1 MSFVL
6 ILEGFRMLKNR
17 LFLSLAAVGIVSL
30 ALALHADDSGTAA
43 DVEKA
48 NEPSTGPSLTVDE
61 ARNQARLLQ
70 TTYEATLHVMHRH
83 YFDADEKDTIPA
95 KALEDVFKL
104 ADEGT
109 GRSTRWIA
117 VSTPAMNV
125 DNKPQEGFE
134 EAAAEALRSGEKEYE
149 SLEGSIYHRA
159 GAIKLFASCLRC
171 HESGLTK
178 QITKDRVAGFVMSI
192 PIQDEQ
198 DSK

>member
-1 MSFVL
+1 
-6 ILEGFRMLKNR
+6 MLKSR
-17 LFLSLAAVGIVSL
+17 LFLPFVAVGTVSA
-30 ALALHADDSGTAA
+30 ALTLYADPPAKDESKSAA
-43 DVEKA
+43 K
-48 NEPSTGPSLTVDE
+48 EPSPPPLTVDE
-61 ARNQARLLQ
+61 ARNQAKLLQ

-83 YFDADEKDTIPA
+83 YFDIDEKKTIPA

-104 ADEGT
+104 TDEDT

-125 DNKPQEGFE
+125 DHEPQAGFE
-134 EAAAEALRSGEKEYE
+134 QAAAEALRSGEKEYE
-149 SLEGSIYHRA
+149 SVEGNVYRRA

-192 PIQDEQ
+192 PVRHDQS
-198 DSK
+198 SK